1 MRGVA
6 GMGSE
11 GIGSVATGSTMA
23 STILEVSIG
32 LVAHGSASA
41 SGRSGGHTGDPM
53 AILMPTLMRIRRG
66 LWLPLPS
73 MPHL

>member
-6 GMGSE
+6 GMGSA
-11 GIGSVATGSTMA
+11 GMGSAATGSTMA

-41 SGRSGGHTGDPM
+41 SARSGGHTGDPM
-53 AILMPTLMRIRRG
+53 PTLTLMRIRRG
-66 LWLPLPS
+66 LWLPLLY

>member
-6 GMGSE
+6 GMGSA
-11 GIGSVATGSTMA
+11 GMGSATTGSTMA

-41 SGRSGGHTGDPM
+41 SARSGDPM
-53 AILMPTLMRIRRG
+53 ATPMPTLMRIRRG
-66 LWLPLPS
+66 LWLPLPF

>member
-6 GMGSE
+6 GMGSA
-11 GIGSVATGSTMA
+11 GMGSAATGSTMA

-41 SGRSGGHTGDPM
+41 SARSGGHTGDP
-53 AILMPTLMRIRRG
+53 MPTLMRIRRG
-66 LWLPLPS
+66 LWLPLPF